1 MYLMKSAKGSNRKKV
16 FLSAYLAHGTYITFL
31 PTPRM
36 NVVWELK
43 VFVPAGAKSAQALQG
58 PLRFVAVL
66 YLLSFVA
73 TDAG

>member
-1 MYLMKSAKGSNRKKV
+1 MF
-16 FLSAYLAHGTYITFL
+16 FLRYFPHGTYITFL

-58 PLRFVAVL
+58 PFRFVAVL

-73 TDAG
+73 AEAG